1 MAGFAILGT
10 NRIFTVEMPQVS
22 HGISSLKDFHDVL
35 DRKLTFLHLDDKNRE
50 FKKGQ
55 QFAIS
60 WQKSAIFLKFT
71 VSEIK

>member
-1 MAGFAILGT
+1 MLVHDFGKKLE
-10 NRIFTVEMPQVS
+10 IFFLLCFSGQI
-22 HGISSLKDFHDVL
+22 GSLKVFHDVL
-35 DRKLTFLHLDDKNRE
+35 DRKLAFLHLDDKNRE

-60 WQKSAIFLKFT
+60 WQKLDIFLKFT

>member
-1 MAGFAILGT
+1 MVLVKNCKNFSFSFLDQIG
-10 NRIFTVEMPQVS
+10 
-22 HGISSLKDFHDVL
+22 SLKDFHDVL
-35 DRKLTFLHLDDKNRE
+35 DRKLAFLHLDDKNRE

-60 WQKSAIFLKFT
+60 WQKLAIFLKFT